1 VDWIEVVS
9 SGGSLPASVELE
21 DLPRESLAEG
31 IGFWEP
37 LEGMRVSVRDGLVV
51 SPTSRYGEFALLTK
65 ADARPGSGF
74 YPKTKQIFLR
84 PLGENNVDY
93 NPERI
98 LAARRR
104 GEEAVARP
112 GDRVVEL
119 MGIVDYTFGNYKVI
133 PSRLELETRGPP
145 ELPVSARTGSAGDTA
160 ITTFNVENLF
170 DLEDDPEKDDEGNTP
185 SLEEL
190 ETKLRKL
197 AMAIR
202 IELELPDILVVQ
214 EVENTAIL
222 ARLADR
228 INRESRTS
236 YVAASRGSSDPRGI
250 ENGFLWDSNRVK
262 LREAFLLPGPEVER
276 SFGREPLVGV
286 FEIRGRELII
296 IGNHFKSKAGD
307 DPLYGVN
314 DPPLRSTEIRRKAQA
329 RAVRKYVNSISERN
343 ADAWVMVAGDLN
355 DFPFGEPGEGP
366 DHPLAIL
373 EGRSGEAPLE
383 NLVLREDPAE
393 SYTFIYQGNS
403 QIVDYILVSPSL
415 LNVYAGLTILHF
427 NAAQPAGSSWNPTTP
442 LRSSDH
448 DAVEAR
454 FRMKED

>member
-1 VDWIEVVS
+1 
-9 SGGSLPASVELE
+9 
-21 DLPRESLAEG
+21 
-31 IGFWEP
+31 
-37 LEGMRVSVRDGLVV
+37 MRVLVRDGVVV

-65 ADARPGSGF
+65 VNARPGSGF
-74 YPKTKQIFLR
+74 YSEAEQIFLR
-84 PLGENNVDY
+84 PLGENRVDY

-98 LAARRR
+98 L
-104 GEEAVARP
+104 VARGRVEDAVVHP

-119 MGIVDYTFGNYKVI
+119 VGVVDYTFSNYKVN

-145 ELPVSARTGSAGDTA
+145 ELPASRRPGRPGDTV

-185 SLEEL
+185 SPEEL

-197 AMAIR
+197 AIAVR

-236 YVAASRGSSDPRGI
+236 YVAASRGSRDPRGI
-250 ENGFLWDSNRVK
+250 ENGFLWDSKRVK

-276 SFGREPLVGV
+276 AFGREPLVGI
-286 FEIRGRELII
+286 FEVGGRELVI

-314 DPPLRSTEIRRKAQA
+314 DPPFRSTETRRKGQA
-329 RAVRKYVNSISERN
+329 RAVRNFVDSILEDD

-355 DFPFGEPGEGP
+355 DFPFGEPGEGA

-373 EGRSGEAPLE
+373 EGSSDEVPLE
-383 NLVLREDPAE
+383 NLVLRVEPEEA
-393 SYTFIYQGNS
+393 YTYIYQGNS
-403 QIVDYILVSPSL
+403 QIVDYILVSPSFL
-415 LNVYAGLTILHF
+415 DAYTGVTILHF
-427 NAAQPAGSSWNPTTP
+427 NAAQPAASTRNPKIP

-448 DAVEAR
+448 DPVEAR
-454 FRMKED
+454 FRMKKD